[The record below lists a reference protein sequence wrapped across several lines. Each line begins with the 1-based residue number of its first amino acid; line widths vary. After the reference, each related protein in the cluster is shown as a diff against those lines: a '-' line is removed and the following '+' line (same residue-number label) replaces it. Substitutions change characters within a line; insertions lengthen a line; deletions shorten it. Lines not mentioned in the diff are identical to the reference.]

1 MADTQVKNE
10 TTLATSDG
18 DEVIYIVDDPTGTP
32 LDRKV
37 TAKALR
43 VVLNQGT
50 VALTD
55 AATIATDC
63 SLGNFFTVTMGG
75 SRTFGAPTNMKAGA
89 SYIWIIRQDGTGS
102 RVATWNAAWK
112 FPGGT
117 DAVLTTTA
125 SAVDVVTGIYDGTD
139 LMVQSV
145 LNFA

>member
-55 AATIATDC
+55 AATIATDA
-63 SLGNFFTVTMGG
+63 SLGNVFTVTLGG
-75 SRTFGAPTNMKAGA
+75 NRTLGAPTNLKAGA
-89 SYIWIIRQDGTGS
+89 TYIWIIRQDGTGT
-102 RVATWNAAWK
+102 RTLAYHANFK

-117 DAVLTTTA
+117 DPTLTTTA
-125 SAVDVVTGIYDGTD
+125 SAVDMICGVYDGTD
-139 LMVQSV
+139 LMCNAT

>member
-89 SYIWIIRQDGTGS
+89 SYIWVIRQDGTGN

>member
-10 TTLATSDG
+10 TTLATTDG
-18 DEVIYIVDDPTGTP
+18 DEVIYIVDDPGGTP

-55 AATIATDC
+55 QATIATDA
-63 SLGNFFTVTMGG
+63 SLGNVFTVTLGG
-75 SRTFGAPTNMKAGA
+75 NRTLGAPSNLKAGA
-89 SYIWIIRQDGTGS
+89 TYIWIIRQDGTGT
-102 RVATWNAAWK
+102 RTLAYHANFK

-117 DAVLTTTA
+117 DPTLTTTA
-125 SAVDVVTGIYDGTD
+125 SAVDMICGVYDGTD
-139 LMVQSV
+139 LMCNAT